1 MSVTAEEIFLNP
13 DGSERRLPTMI
24 QVPWHASGFYF
35 SFEQNEWVILL
46 KMLVQVWWLFGYKF
60 PNDFWFGYV
69 FGTEWERFDFM
80 IVDGWV
86 KLNYVLYLFCY
97 ELYRRMVFLVGFEIL
112 AAFSTTFFYVFPWS
126 YVFNHSSWEL

>member
-1 MSVTAEEIFLNP
+1 
-13 DGSERRLPTMI
+13 
-24 QVPWHASGFYF
+24 
-35 SFEQNEWVILL
+35 
-46 KMLVQVWWLFGYKF
+46 MLVQVWWLFGYKF

-126 YVFNHSSWEL
+126 YVFNHSSWELQADF